1 MKLYQEI
8 IQKSQPV
15 DVKFEKL
22 KAPQLNEVEIVF
34 HVPTIHPRAKEISSY
49 TYKSLKIEN
58 LPQTEVFNLT
68 KNHVF
73 IIDESVSKLK
83 FIQEFIKKQ
92 KIELIILKSIEGTV
106 KTKPFLDDLVK
117 KHDLEK
123 KQN

>member
-8 IQKSQPV
+8 IKKSQPV

-22 KAPQLNEVEIVF
+22 KESQLDVVEIVF

-49 TYKSLKIEN
+49 SYNSLKIEN
-58 LPQTEVFNLT
+58 LPQTDVFNLT

-73 IIDESVSKLK
+73 IIDESVSKQK

-92 KIELIILKSIEGTV
+92 KVSPIILKSIEGKV
-106 KTKPFLDDLVK
+106 KTKPFLDRSEE
-117 KHDLEK
+117 HTS
-123 KQN
+123 